1 MTTRKIFTLITTLF
15 LSISVHAASK
25 KEIEI
30 PRTVQKDIYKYYVLE
45 ENKKATIF
53 QVTYKRV
60 GTNSFDYGKVEINCP
75 SKVIRL
81 LGKSVKS
88 VQDISTSTPGQW
100 VKPAISTIES
110 DMITY
115 VCR

>member
-1 MTTRKIFTLITTLF
+1 MTKNYFIVITLLCFSLIA
-15 LSISVHAASK
+15 HAASK

-30 PRTVQKDIYKYYVLE
+30 PRTVQKDLYKYYILE
-45 ENKKATIF
+45 ESKKATIF

-60 GTNSFDYGKVEINCP
+60 GISSFDYGKVEINCP

-88 VQDISTSTPGQW
+88 VQDINTANPGQW
-100 VKPAISTIES
+100 VKPTLNTIEA